1 MDKIKVLFGIF
12 IFVILISNVYSL
24 GISPGRTTIEFVP
37 GLEKQVEFQVINTEN
52 KDINIALSVEGS
64 LKDYVNVSDE
74 VVSLSKVESSK
85 KFNYSINLPNE
96 LPPGLNT
103 ANVMALELPKDI
115 NDPGMVLQA
124 TVAVITQVY
133 VYVPY
138 PGKYIEAS
146 LDVVSKEDTNTI
158 NFFIPIVSRGEEEIG
173 NIEALINIYKGQE
186 IVSSFNSSK
195 VFTIKTGERRELT
208 AFWNPDVSDGSYRA
222 VVTIFFDDEI
232 VVIEKEFYVGEENLN
247 LIGISVDDFT
257 LGEVAKI
264 RLLVQNKLSETVLNA
279 YANMKFFDS
288 DLKQLADIRSIEYNI
303 SPNSN
308 QEMITY
314 WDTESVE
321 EGLYSS
327 ELNLN
332 YNQTLINKN
341 FKVQVNQDSISFS
354 GVGFVVTDAG
364 GRTSITNVL
373 YIVIGVLIAGNLIW
387 LLWYLRNRNRKK

>member
-1 MDKIKVLFGIF
+1 
-12 IFVILISNVYSL
+12 
-24 GISPGRTTIEFVP
+24 
-37 GLEKQVEFQVINTEN
+37 
-52 KDINIALSVEGS
+52 
-64 LKDYVNVSDE
+64 
-74 VVSLSKVESSK
+74 
-85 KFNYSINLPNE
+85 
-96 LPPGLNT
+96 
-103 ANVMALELPKDI
+103 
-115 NDPGMVLQA
+115 MVLQA

-195 VFTIKTGERRELT
+195 VSIIKTGERRELT

-354 GVGFVVTDAG
+354 GVGFVVTDSG
-364 GRTSITNVL
+364 GRTSITTVL